1 MKNRLLLCLFSSL
14 MFVSLPALAND
25 PGGCSPAGGVGPA
38 SPYYEYT
45 ANGVPS
51 YDGCWYKSNVLYWTA
66 YDACN
71 WYRSFWQFGNG
82 SSYIW
87 QKMTL
92 GSTDTVHTFRL
103 SYTLDAIDPD
113 NNDGTDFRS
122 DVWDDTTGAWLG
134 GEYWSHYNGSRTCS
148 SRVLYPHSTSSLAGH
163 LIRLQFTA
171 NRATTSVTMNVKA
184 IALQYWSND

>member
-1 MKNRLLLCLFSSL
+1 MKRILFTLFALLLLVPLS
-14 MFVSLPALAND
+14 ALAND

-38 SPYYEYT
+38 LPNYEYT

-51 YDGCWYKSNVLYWTA
+51 YDGCWQKSNVLYWSA

-71 WYRSFWQFGNG
+71 WWRSFWQFGNG

-87 QKMTL
+87 QKIYL
-92 GSTDTVHTFRL
+92 GSTDTVRTFRL

-113 NNDGTDFRS
+113 NIDSTYFRS

-134 GEYWSHYNGSRTCS
+134 GEYWTHYNGSRSCS
-148 SRVLYPHSTSSLAGH
+148 SRVLYPSSTSSLAGH
-163 LIRLQFTA
+163 TIRVQFTA
-171 NRATTSVTMNVKA
+171 NRATTSVQMNVKQ
-184 IALQYWSND
+184 ISLQYSSN